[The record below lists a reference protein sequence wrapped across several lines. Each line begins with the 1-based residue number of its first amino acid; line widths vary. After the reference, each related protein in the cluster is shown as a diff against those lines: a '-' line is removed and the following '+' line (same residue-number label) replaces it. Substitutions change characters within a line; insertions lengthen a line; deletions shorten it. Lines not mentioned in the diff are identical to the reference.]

1 MICLCK
7 KKKQIEPGPV
17 PSTNTSSASIK
28 SPEQKMFIFRTTSQ
42 FEVNIT
48 IDIDKTIGELIS
60 LYFQTINRTDLIGD
74 KNISFIWNSRVFFYD
89 SKTMIKIFLKNKN
102 VGNIIVVN
110 DLDDKI
116 DSTAKNWS

>member
-1 MICLCK
+1 
-7 KKKQIEPGPV
+7 
-17 PSTNTSSASIK
+17 
-28 SPEQKMFIFRTTSQ
+28 MFIFRTTSQ

-89 SKTMIKIFLKNKN
+89 SKTLIKTFLKNKN